1 MLVTPDL
8 RIKMKR
14 TAKTGKVIEK
24 RSRTV

>member
-8 RIKMKR
+8 RIKMKH
-14 TAKTGKVIEK
+14 TAITGKVIEK